1 MTIRSKTRVALRA
14 AFVVGAAFA
23 VSGFAGAKPE
33 CIAPAA
39 PGGGWDF
46 TCRTVGRLLTELK
59 IVDRPIQVT
68 NMPGAIGAVAFA
80 NVAENRSKDG
90 NLIVAASSVGMT
102 QIAQRRYPGD
112 ADKMRW
118 LGLLGADT
126 GVVLVKA
133 DSPYKTLGDLVT
145 AMKANPGV
153 ATTGGSSGVGG
164 YDHLRLLLVA
174 RAAGIPGPDL
184 RKIRWVQFD
193 GGSNAVTQ
201 MLGNH
206 IGVVTTDLGEIAGF
220 VESGQVRVLA
230 ALSPE
235 RLPGKFANLPTARE
249 QGLDVVGLN
258 WRGFYTGGQVAD
270 ADYDKMVAGLK
281 QLYDTAEWKKVA
293 QDSGLTP
300 TWVGGK
306 EFEAYVRKSIADL
319 RSLSQDIGVM
329 K

>member
-1 MTIRSKTRVALRA
+1 MKRHAKVGARVALLLA
-14 AFVVGAAFA
+14 AALT

-46 TCRTVGRLLTELK
+46 TCRTVGRLLHELK

-68 NMPGAIGAVAFA
+68 NMPGAVGAVAFA
-80 NVAENRSKDG
+80 HVSENRMKDG

-102 QIAQRRYPGD
+102 QIAQKRYPGD
-112 ADKMRW
+112 AERMRW
-118 LGLLGADT
+118 LGMLGADT
-126 GVVLVKA
+126 GVVMVKA
-133 DSPYKTLGDLVT
+133 DSPYKTLADLIN

-153 ATTGGSSGVGG
+153 AVTGGSSGAGG

-193 GGSNAVTQ
+193 GGSSAVTQ
-201 MLGNH
+201 MLGGH
-206 IGVVTTDLGEIAGF
+206 IGVVTTDLGEISGF

-230 ALSPE
+230 ALSQD

-249 QGLDVVGLN
+249 QGYDVVGLN
-258 WRGFYTGGQVAD
+258 WRGFYTGGQVTD
-270 ADYDKMVAGLK
+270 AEYAKMVDGLK
-281 QLYDTAEWKKVA
+281 RLYDTDEWKKTA
-293 QDSGLTP
+293 EASGLTP
-300 TWVGGK
+300 NWIGGK
-306 EFEAYVRKSIADL
+306 DFEAYVRKSVADL
-319 RSLSQDIGVM
+319 RSLSLEIGVI

>member
-1 MTIRSKTRVALRA
+1 VRKITWKTGLRVGLVLA
-14 AFVVGAAFA
+14 VGVA
-23 VSGFAGAKPE
+23 VSGFVGPKPE
-33 CIAPAA
+33 CIAPAS

-46 TCRTVGRLLTELK
+46 TCRTVSRLLLELK
-59 IVDRPIQVT
+59 IVERPVQVT

-90 NLIVAASSVGMT
+90 NLIVATSSVGMT

-118 LGLLGADT
+118 LGMLGADT

-133 DSPYKTLGDLVT
+133 DSPYKTLADLLN
-145 AMKANPGV
+145 ALKANPSSV
-153 ATTGGSSGVGG
+153 VTGGSSGIGG
-164 YDHLRLLLVA
+164 YDHLRLLLAA

-201 MLGNH
+201 MLGGH
-206 IGVVTTDLGEIAGF
+206 IGVTVTDLGEIAGF
-220 VESGQVRVLA
+220 VESGQVRALA
-230 ALSPE
+230 IMSPE
-235 RLPGKFANLPTARE
+235 RLGAPFAAIPTARE
-249 QGLDVVGLN
+249 QGIDVVGLN

-281 QLYDTAEWKKVA
+281 QLYDTDEWKKTA
-293 QDSGLTP
+293 QQSGLTP
-300 TWVGGK
+300 NWLGGK
-306 EFEAYVRKSIADL
+306 PFEEFVRKSIADL
-319 RSLSQDIGVM
+319 RSLSQEIGVM

>member
-1 MTIRSKTRVALRA
+1 MTIRTKLGLALKGA
-14 AFVVGAAFA
+14 LVLGAAFA

-46 TCRTVGRLLTELK
+46 TCRTVGRLLQELK
-59 IVDRPIQVT
+59 IVDRPIQVV
-68 NMPGAIGAVAFA
+68 NMPGAVGAVAFA
-80 NVAENRSKDG
+80 HVAENRAKDG

-118 LGLLGADT
+118 VAMLGADA

-133 DSPYKTLGDLVT
+133 DSPYKTLGDLIT
-145 AMKANPGV
+145 AMKGNPAV
-153 ATTGGSSGVGG
+153 AVTGGSSGAGG

-174 RAAGIPGPDL
+174 RAAGMGAADL

-193 GGSNAVTQ
+193 GGSTAVTQ
-201 MLGNH
+201 MLGGH
-206 IGVVTTDLGEIAGF
+206 IGVVTTDLGEISGF
-220 VESGQVRVLA
+220 VESGQVRALAVLTQD
-230 ALSPE
+230 

-249 QGLDVVGLN
+249 QGFDVVGLN

-270 ADYDKMVAGLK
+270 GDYDKMVAGLK
-281 QLYDTAEWKKVA
+281 RLYDSPEWKETA
-293 QDSGLTP
+293 QKSGLTP
-300 TWVGGK
+300 MWSGGK
-306 EFEAYVRKSIADL
+306 EFEAFARKSVNDL
-319 RSLSQDIGVM
+319 RELSRDIGVI

>member
-1 MTIRSKTRVALRA
+1 MTNWRIKAGTRA
-14 AFVVGAAFA
+14 ALVLAAAIA
-23 VSGFAGAKPE
+23 VSGFAGSKPE

-46 TCRTVGRLLTELK
+46 TCRTVGRLLYELK
-59 IVDRPIQVT
+59 IVDRPVQVT

-80 NVAENRSKDG
+80 YVAENRAKDG

-112 ADKMRW
+112 ADQMRW
-118 LGLLGADT
+118 VGMLGADT

-133 DSPYKTLGDLVT
+133 DSPYKTLDDLLK
-145 AMKANPGV
+145 ALKANPTAAV
-153 ATTGGSSGVGG
+153 TGGSSGAGG

-193 GGSNAVTQ
+193 GGSAAVTQ
-201 MLGNH
+201 MLGGH
-206 IGVVTTDLGEIAGF
+206 IGVVATDLGEIAGF

-230 ALSPE
+230 ALSQD
-235 RLPGKFANLPTARE
+235 RLGPPFAALPTARE
-249 QGLDVVGLN
+249 QGIDVVGLN
-258 WRGFYTGGQVAD
+258 WRGFYTGGKVSD
-270 ADYDKMVAGLK
+270 ADYDKMVVGLK
-281 QLYDTAEWKKVA
+281 RLYDSEEWKTTA
-293 QDSGLTP
+293 QKSGLTP
-300 TWVGGK
+300 TWSGGK
-306 EFEAYVRKSIADL
+306 PFEDYVRKSIADL
-319 RSLSQDIGVM
+319 RSLSQDIGVI

>member
-1 MTIRSKTRVALRA
+1 MMKTALMAPVRA
-14 AFVVGAAFA
+14 GLVLTAALA
-23 VSGFAGAKPE
+23 LSGFAGPKPE

-46 TCRTVGRLLTELK
+46 TCRVVGRLLQELK
-59 IVDRPIQVT
+59 IVDQPIQVT

-80 NVAENRSKDG
+80 HVAENRSKDG
-90 NLIVAASSVGMT
+90 NLIVATSSVGVT

-118 LGLLGADT
+118 LGMLGSDT
-126 GVVLVKA
+126 GVILVKA
-133 DSPYKTLGDLVT
+133 DSPYKILADLVN
-145 AMKANPGV
+145 ALKADPASLV
-153 ATTGGSSGVGG
+153 TGGSSGAGG

-174 RAAGIPGPDL
+174 RAAGIGPAEL

-201 MLGNH
+201 MLGGH
-206 IGVVTTDLGEIAGF
+206 IGVVTTDLGEISGF
-220 VESGQVRVLA
+220 VESGQARVLA
-230 ALSPE
+230 ALSQE
-235 RLPGKFANLPTARE
+235 RLGSPFAALPTARE

-258 WRGFYTGGQVAD
+258 WRGFYTGGKVSD

-281 QLYDTAEWKKVA
+281 QLYDTDEWKKAA
-293 QDSGLTP
+293 QQSGLTP
-300 TWVGGK
+300 NWIGGK
-306 EFEAYVRKSIADL
+306 PFEEFVRTSIDDL
-319 RSLSQDIGVM
+319 RSLSKDIGVI